1 MDLGDPKTVSDLL
14 LFGTDSAYHAAFNE
28 IFRARSLWTCLI
40 TRFPPSFFDLT
51 GHPLSDLGA
60 DDRLPAR

>member
-14 LFGTDSAYHAAFNE
+14 LFGTDAAFNE

-40 TRFPPSFFDLT
+40 TRFPPSLLDLM

>member
-14 LFGTDSAYHAAFNE
+14 LFRTAYHGAFNE

-40 TRFPPSFFDLT
+40 TRFPPSLLDLT